1 MSDDRDRW
9 DAMLERRKSMTP
21 DLDAI
26 RQEHEVRKAHLLDGS
41 ARPSPTIIRLHKQ
54 IDTLLAALEECQGE
68 RERWKKDCD
77 AHLTLLSKRA
87 IELNGKDAEIAR
99 LAAEVEGLKATP

>member
-1 MSDDRDRW
+1 
-9 DAMLERRKSMTP
+9 MTN
-21 DLDAI
+21 LDAI
-26 RQEHEVRKAHLLDGS
+26 RQRVAELKADPDVRVGVAMSLYDYCH
-41 ARPSPTIIRLHKQ
+41 Q
-54 IDTLLAALEECQGE
+54 LLAALEEGQGE